1 MPRAAR
7 AEPAGRL
14 TRWAWAVPLGALLAA
29 LTLIVL
35 SPVPLRTARNAVFD
49 QFQRWY
55 PRPYTAPPVRII
67 DIDEESLRRVGQ
79 WPWSRAQVA
88 ELLAGIRAQEPAA
101 VALDVM
107 FAEPER
113 RAVVDAVS
121 AAGTT
126 GAHRVATTMA
136 QNDPDRALADEI
148 RRGQVVLGFA
158 LTGSGSRSEAP
169 GDTSMAASPPV
180 PASSDSEAAP
190 HPLLTRSGF
199 VAVGG
204 DPVAPLPAFTRSI
217 TNLPGLQAA
226 ASGQGAMT
234 FMPDVDGLVRRV
246 PLLFNLQGQPVPS
259 LTAEALRVGEGA
271 SGYVAR
277 TAPGEGGLID
287 VRIGARVLEVDQ
299 SGALWVHYSRAQPQR
314 YLPAWQVL
322 EGRLD
327 ATALRGQLVL
337 IGTSAQG
344 LLDLRFSPLG
354 GIIPGVEV
362 HAQALEQIVSG
373 QQLARPGW
381 APAAEWLLALVG
393 GLLVGLVAMRARPG
407 RSTATLLVLG
417 VAVGVAAWSG
427 FRYERLLIDPSGP
440 WLAMLVVFA
449 PTTLMRYRWA
459 ERRQRWMQS
468 TFSRYVS
475 PNLIDYLLAHPQA
488 LELGGRRQRCSFV
501 FTDLAG
507 FTARMESMDPAVAVT
522 VLNTYLDRMIAI
534 AFQHDGTLDRIVGDA
549 VAIMFSAPVPQAD
562 HEARALRC
570 ALDMQAFARSYV
582 DELQRQGIEFC
593 ETRIGVH
600 TGEVTVGNFGG
611 DTMFDYR
618 ALGDP
623 VNTAARLEGANKYLG
638 TSLCVSEE
646 TLKGCPGAVTRE
658 IGQVKLSGRSGALRA
673 YEAIGLK
680 ERGSA
685 EDLDYQRA
693 FELLRAGSEAAGAAF
708 EALALSRP
716 QDRLVAMHLERLRA
730 GHRDDRIEL
739 ATK

>member
-1 MPRAAR
+1 MPRAVR
-7 AEPAGRL
+7 AEPGLPSRRL
-14 TRWAWAVPLGALLAA
+14 TRWAWAVPLGALIAA
-29 LTLIVL
+29 LTLVVL

-55 PRPYTAPPVRII
+55 PRPYLAPAVRIV

-79 WPWSRAQVA
+79 WPWSRTQVA
-88 ELLAGIRAQEPAA
+88 QLLAGIRAQQPAS
-101 VALDVM
+101 VSLDIM

-113 RAVVDAVS
+113 RAVVEGAS
-121 AAGTT
+121 AAGGTT
-126 GAHRVATTMA
+126 GAYPTGPAMA
-136 QNDPDRALADEI
+136 LSDPDRALAEEI
-148 RRGQVVLGFA
+148 RRGRVVLGFA

-169 GDTSMAASPPV
+169 GA
-180 PASSDSEAAP
+180 
-190 HPLLTRSGF
+190 LLTRSGF
-199 VAVGG
+199 VAIGG
-204 DPVAPLPAFTRSI
+204 DPVAALPGFTGSI
-217 TNLPGLQAA
+217 TNLPDLQTA

-234 FMPDVDGLVRRV
+234 FMPDVDGLVRHV

-277 TAPGEGGLID
+277 TSPGEGGLID
-287 VRIGARVLEVDQ
+287 VRIGARVLDVDQ
-299 SGALWVHYSRAQPQR
+299 SGALWVHYARAQPQR
-314 YLPAWQVL
+314 YIPAWRVM
-322 EGRLD
+322 EGHLD

-362 HAQALEQIVSG
+362 HAQAIEQIVSG

-393 GLLVGLVAMRARPG
+393 GLLVGIVALRARPG
-407 RSTATLLVLG
+407 RSSATLLVLG
-417 VAVGVAAWSG
+417 VGVGVAAWSG

-440 WLAMLVVFA
+440 WLAMLAVFT

-582 DELQRQGIEFC
+582 DELKRQGIEFC

-646 TLKGCPGAVTRE
+646 TLKGCPEAVTRE
-658 IGQVKLSGRSGALRA
+658 IGQVKLSGRSAALRL

-680 ERGSA
+680 DRGSA
-685 EDLDYQRA
+685 EDLDYQWA
-693 FELLRAGSEAAGAAF
+693 FDQLRAGSDEALAAF

-716 QDRLVAMHLERLRA
+716 RDGLVCMHRDRLRA
-730 GHRDDRIEL
+730 GHRHDWIEL

>member
-7 AEPAGRL
+7 PDPGLPSRRL
-14 TRWAWAVPLGALLAA
+14 TRWAWAVPLGALIAA
-29 LTLIVL
+29 LVLIVL
-35 SPVPLRTARNAVFD
+35 SPVPMRTARNAVFD

-55 PRPYTAPPVRII
+55 PRPYAAPAVRII
-67 DIDEESLRRVGQ
+67 DIDEESLHRVGQ

-88 ELLAGIRAQEPAA
+88 ELLARIRAQQPAS
-101 VALDVM
+101 VSLDIM

-113 RAVVDAVS
+113 RTVVAGSGAV
-121 AAGTT
+121 
-126 GAHRVATTMA
+126 A
-136 QNDPDRALADEI
+136 QSDPDRALADEI
-148 RRGQVVLGFA
+148 QRGRVALGFA
-158 LTGSGSRSEAP
+158 LTGAGSP
-169 GDTSMAASPPV
+169 TPT
-180 PASSDSEAAP
+180 AAP
-190 HPLLTRSGF
+190 TAPPPPPPPPLTRSGF
-199 VAVGG
+199 VALGG
-204 DPVAPLPAFTRSI
+204 DPVASLPAFTRSV
-217 TNLPGLQAA
+217 TNLPDLQTA

-259 LTAEALRVGEGA
+259 LTAEALRVAEGA
-271 SGYVAR
+271 NGYVAR
-277 TAPGEGGLID
+277 SAPGDGGLID

-314 YLPAWQVL
+314 YIPAWQVL

-327 ATALRGQLVL
+327 AAALRGQLVL
-337 IGTSAQG
+337 VGTSAQG

-354 GIIPGVEV
+354 GVIPGVEV
-362 HAQALEQIVSG
+362 HAQALEQILSG

-393 GLLVGLVAMRARPG
+393 GLLVGFVAMRARPG
-407 RSTATLLVLG
+407 RSSATLLLLG
-417 VAVGVAAWSG
+417 AAVGAAAWSG
-427 FRYERLLIDPSGP
+427 FRYERLLIDPIGP
-440 WLAMLVVFA
+440 WLAMLAVFA

-459 ERRQRWMQS
+459 ERRQRWMRS

-507 FTARMESMDPAVAVT
+507 FTARMESMDPTVAVT

-562 HEARALRC
+562 HEVRALRC

-582 DELQRQGIEFC
+582 DELQRQGIDFC
-593 ETRIGVH
+593 DTRIGVH

-658 IGQVKLSGRSGALRA
+658 IGQVRLSGRSSALRV
-673 YEAIGLK
+673 YEALGLD
-680 ERGSA
+680 ERGTKG
-685 EDLDYQRA
+685 DPDYQRA
-693 FELLRAGSEAAGAAF
+693 FELLRAGNEEASAAF
-708 EALALSRP
+708 EALALRRP
-716 QDRLVAMHLERLRA
+716 QDGLVALHRDRLRA
-730 GHRDDRIEL
+730 GQCHDRIEL